1 MQIGIIE
8 DGHNISVLSKNILLE
23 LQLQTDKYN
32 NRWQGLDGIM
42 NKSYQLLDLIFSM
55 NSL

>member
-8 DGHNISVLSKNILLE
+8 DGRNISVLSKNVLSV
-23 LQLQTDKYN
+23 LQLPTDMYN

-42 NKSYQLLDLIFSM
+42 NKSYQFLDLIFSR

>member
-42 NKSYQLLDLIFSM
+42 NKSYQFLDLIFSR

>member
-1 MQIGIIE
+1 MQIAIIE
-8 DGHNISVLSKNILLE
+8 VGPNIRVLNKIVLSE
-23 LQLQTDKYN
+23 LQLPIDDYTN
-32 NRWQGLDGIM
+32 SWQGLDGIM

>member
-1 MQIGIIE
+1 MQIGFIE
-8 DGHNISVLSKNILLE
+8 DGRNISVLSKNVLSV
-23 LQLQTDKYN
+23 LQLPTDMYN

-42 NKSYQLLDLIFSM
+42 NKSYQFLDLIFSM

>member
-42 NKSYQLLDLIFSM
+42 NISYQLLDLIFSM

>member
-8 DGHNISVLSKNILLE
+8 DGRNISVLSKNVLSV
-23 LQLQTDKYN
+23 LQLPTDMYN
-32 NRWQGLDGIM
+32 NMWQGLDGIM
-42 NKSYQLLDLIFSM
+42 NKSYQFLDLIFSR